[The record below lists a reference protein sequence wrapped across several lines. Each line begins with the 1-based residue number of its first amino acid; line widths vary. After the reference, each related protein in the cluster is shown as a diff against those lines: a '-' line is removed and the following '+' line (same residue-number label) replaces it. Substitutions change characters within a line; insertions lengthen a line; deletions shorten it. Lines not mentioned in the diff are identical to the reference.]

1 MLIEL
6 TFSESRIFSDI
17 FVNSYSF
24 KVIVLMLTL
33 LIPTLILTNLIFTQI
48 FSKNFNFSLIK
59 IIQLNHFTFRNRKVK
74 WMSDIFRLN
83 PNIADFLKQYENFH
97 FSSQLYF
104 ILFSLAIAGV
114 AITIGLKIIF

>member
-24 KVIVLMLTL
+24 KVIVLMITL

-114 AITIGLKIIF
+114 TITIGLKIIF

>member
-114 AITIGLKIIF
+114 TITIGLKIIF